1 MVNLNDI
8 LKNIEIQK
16 VLGDTDRDIASIQ
29 FDSRKVEKDALFV
42 AVKGTITDGHQYIAK
57 AIDLGANTILCEVLP
72 KGINKTIT
80 YLQVADSSRSLGIV
94 ASNFYGNPSEN
105 LVLVG
110 VTGTNGKTTIA
121 SLLYEM
127 FEKLGYPCGL
137 LSTIENRINGQI
149 ISATHTTP
157 DPVQLNALL
166 AQMVDQGIS
175 HCFMEV
181 SSHAIHQNRI
191 VGLHFAGGVFTNIS
205 RDHLDYHKTVDEYI
219 KAKKRFFDDLPA
231 GAFALTNAD
240 DKTGKVMLQNT
251 RAKKVSYSLKTLS
264 DFKCRV
270 VENQFEGLQ
279 LEIDGTEIWCKLI
292 GHFNAYNLLAVYA
305 TAILLGE
312 GKEAVLT
319 ALSTLEP
326 VDGRFEYFISEN
338 NVKGIVDYAHS
349 PDALKNVLN
358 TISNIRTRNE
368 TLITVVGAGG
378 DRDKGK
384 RPMMAQIAA
393 RQSDKLILTSD
404 NPRSEDPG
412 QIISDMEK
420 GIEPEYRK
428 KAVSITNRKE
438 AIKTA
443 CMLAAPGDIIL
454 VAGKGHEKYQEIKG
468 VKQPFDDRNILESF
482 LGVEKLKVKS

>member
-8 LKNIEIQK
+8 LKDIEIQK

-29 FDSRKVEKDALFV
+29 FDSRKVEKNALFV
-42 AVKGTITDGHQYIAK
+42 AVKGTITDGHQYISK
-57 AIDLGANTILCEVLP
+57 TIDLGASVVICEILP
-72 KGINKTIT
+72 KEINNEIT
-80 YLQVADSSRSLGIV
+80 YIQVPDSSKALGIA
-94 ASNFYGNPSEN
+94 ASNYYNNPSEN

-137 LSTIENRINGQI
+137 LSTIENKINGQI

-191 VGLHFAGGVFTNIS
+191 VGLHFDGGIFTNIS

-279 LEIDGTEIWCKLI
+279 LEINGTEIWCKLI
-292 GHFNAYNLLAVYA
+292 GNFNAYNLLAVYA

-319 ALSTLEP
+319 ALSTLDP

-393 RQSDKLILTSD
+393 RQSDKVILTSD
-404 NPRSEDPG
+404 NPRSEDPE
-412 QIISDMEK
+412 QIISDMES
-420 GIEPEYRK
+420 GIEPEDLK
-428 KAVSITNRKE
+428 KVVSITNRKE

-468 VKQPFDDRNILESF
+468 VKQPFDDKKVLKGF
-482 LGVEKLKVKS
+482 LGVEKSEVKS